1 MYKEELLQP
10 DLYQMLRLYNSL
22 VKKSLFDNLLHALFI
37 NFLGDLQYADPL
49 AISILHVSM
58 ECEEGTSY
66 Q

>member
-22 VKKSLFDNLLHALFI
+22 VKKVSLTTCCNLL
-37 NFLGDLQYADPL
+37 GDVQYADPL